1 MTAAASSNNGKINGD
16 NDIVKLR
23 PRVVLQ
29 ERERLYD
36 DVMKQRIETN
46 ALRNENTK
54 IRTRL
59 HMVEN
64 ELTRKDRVIDD
75 LIAQADSNG
84 KRLGGTKLDSHLVNN
99 LKRKVRDQQ
108 AELA

>member
-1 MTAAASSNNGKINGD
+1 
-16 NDIVKLR
+16 
-23 PRVVLQ
+23 
-29 ERERLYD
+29 
-36 DVMKQRIETN
+36 MKQRIATN
-46 ALRNENTK
+46 SLRDENTK

-64 ELTRKDRVIDD
+64 ELTRKDRIIDD

-84 KRLGGTKLDSHLVNN
+84 KRVGGTKLDSHLVNN

>member
-1 MTAAASSNNGKINGD
+1 
-16 NDIVKLR
+16 
-23 PRVVLQ
+23 
-29 ERERLYD
+29 
-36 DVMKQRIETN
+36 MKQRIATN
-46 ALRNENTK
+46 SLRDENTK

-84 KRLGGTKLDSHLVNN
+84 KRVGGTKLDSHLVNN

>member
-1 MTAAASSNNGKINGD
+1 MDFLEQENIRLKEELKAAIEEINS
-16 NDIVKLR
+16 LR
-23 PRVVLQ
+23 
-29 ERERLYD
+29 D
-36 DVMKQRIETN
+36 
-46 ALRNENTK
+46 ENTK

-64 ELTRKDRVIDD
+64 ELNRKDRIIDD

-84 KRLGGTKLDSHLVNN
+84 KRVGGTKLDSHLVNN

>member
-1 MTAAASSNNGKINGD
+1 
-16 NDIVKLR
+16 
-23 PRVVLQ
+23 
-29 ERERLYD
+29 
-36 DVMKQRIETN
+36 MKQRIATN
-46 ALRNENTK
+46 SLRDENTK

-64 ELTRKDRVIDD
+64 ELTRKDREIDD

-84 KRLGGTKLDSHLVNN
+84 KRVGGTKLDSHLVNN

>member
-1 MTAAASSNNGKINGD
+1 
-16 NDIVKLR
+16 
-23 PRVVLQ
+23 
-29 ERERLYD
+29 
-36 DVMKQRIETN
+36 MKQRIATN
-46 ALRNENTK
+46 SLSDENTK

-84 KRLGGTKLDSHLVNN
+84 KRVGGTKLDSHLVNN

>member
-1 MTAAASSNNGKINGD
+1 
-16 NDIVKLR
+16 
-23 PRVVLQ
+23 
-29 ERERLYD
+29 
-36 DVMKQRIETN
+36 MKQRIATN
-46 ALRNENTK
+46 SLRDENTK

-64 ELTRKDRVIDD
+64 ELNRKDRIIDD

-84 KRLGGTKLDSHLVNN
+84 KRVGGTKLDSHLVNN

>member
-1 MTAAASSNNGKINGD
+1 
-16 NDIVKLR
+16 
-23 PRVVLQ
+23 
-29 ERERLYD
+29 
-36 DVMKQRIETN
+36 
-46 ALRNENTK
+46 
-54 IRTRL
+54 
-59 HMVEN
+59 MVEN

-84 KRLGGTKLDSHLVNN
+84 KRVGGTKLDSHLVNN